1 MTASTAHG
9 SGPAAAPR
17 AGPAPPGLRL
27 FVAAAGQLLALDAAL
42 VERALAHGEAE
53 VAVLPIAR
61 LRPGAVVKLSQDGR
75 TCAGWDLGALLG
87 APPSARAWVLLRFT
101 AGDRALPLA
110 LGVDACLSVGALP
123 AAPLGWLPGCLLPE
137 RPLAV
142 TAAFATGAL
151 PARLR
156 AVAALGLVLDLGAL
170 WTPAE
175 LRLSALIAD
184 EHAAG
189 AQRGGGAA

>member
-1 MTASTAHG
+1 M
-9 SGPAAAPR
+9 SGPTTQTGSRAGAPR
-17 AGPAPPGLRL
+17 ATAAPPGLRL

-42 VERALAHGEAE
+42 VERALACGEAE

-61 LRPGAVVKLSQDGR
+61 MRPGAVVKLRQGGR

-110 LGVDACLSVGALP
+110 LGVDACLSVSALP
-123 AAPLGWLPGCLLPE
+123 PAPLAWLPGFLLPE

-156 AVAALGLVLDLGAL
+156 AVAVLGLVLDLGAL

-189 AQRGGGAA
+189 APGGGGAA